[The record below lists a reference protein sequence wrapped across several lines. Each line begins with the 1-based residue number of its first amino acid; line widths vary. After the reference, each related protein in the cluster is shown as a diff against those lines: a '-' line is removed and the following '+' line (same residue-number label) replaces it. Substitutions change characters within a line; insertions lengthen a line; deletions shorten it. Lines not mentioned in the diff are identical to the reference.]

1 MGRRGPPPKPRALE
15 VLQGNP
21 GKRALPKNEPRPQVH
36 CPHRPQWLVGEAR
49 KEWERIAPEL
59 RRLGLLTTVD
69 RAALAAYC
77 QNYARWV
84 KAEEFL
90 SKNEWTSVTDK
101 GYIQQRPEIGIAH
114 KAMAL
119 MKAFCQEFG
128 LTPASRTRIAVPEP
142 PKADPFEEWLRSGS
156 HN

>member
-1 MGRRGPPPKPRALE
+1 MALGRTPKPSGLRR
-15 VLQGNP
+15 LQGNP
-21 GKRALPKNEPRPQVH
+21 GHRPLPKAEPKPRPI

-90 SKNEWTSVTDK
+90 SANDWTFTTDN

-128 LTPASRTRIAVPEP
+128 LTPASRTRISVPEP
-142 PKADPFEEWLRSGS
+142 PKGDPFEEWLRSGS

>member
-1 MGRRGPPPKPRALE
+1 MALGRTPKPSELRR
-15 VLQGNP
+15 LQGNP
-21 GKRALPKNEPRPQVH
+21 GHRALPKNEPRPRAH

-77 QNYARWV
+77 QNYARWLQAEQALV
-84 KAEEFL
+84 KEGLIF
-90 SKNEWTSVTDK
+90 KTDS